1 MSRTLFDIQH
11 CFGSALLDPAAPPPV
26 GVGGRD
32 GRPDE
37 RRFAVYRNNVTV
49 GLIEALRARFPVCE
63 RLVGEEFFQAMARVY
78 VMANKPRS
86 PLLMTY
92 GDEFPAFIAGFRPAA
107 AVPYLA
113 DVARLE
119 VAWGQAY
126 HEAEAVALDIR
137 TLSSVQVSDLVGA
150 RIVLH
155 PSARIVRSPH
165 PIASIWLAHQ
175 STGAVDPPDE
185 WRPEDVL
192 VVRPDA
198 DVLMHRLP
206 AGGYSF
212 ISKILDGSC
221 VGDAA
226 ESGLSEAADFEL
238 GGNLIGLLR
247 TGAVID
253 FVTLA
258 TLEMTS

>member
-1 MSRTLFDIQH
+1 MSRTLFDIQR
-11 CFGSALLDPAAPPPV
+11 CFGSALLDPAAPLPV

-86 PLLMTY
+86 PLLMTF
-92 GDEFPAFIAGFRPAA
+92 GDEFPTFIAGFLPAA
-107 AVPYLA
+107 VVPYLA

-137 TLSSVQVSDLVGA
+137 TLGSVQVSDLAGA

-155 PSARIVRSPH
+155 PSTRIVRSHH

-175 STGAVDPPDE
+175 SAGAIAPPDE
-185 WRPEDVL
+185 WRPEDIL

-212 ISKILDGSC
+212 VSKLLKGNS
-221 VGDAA
+221 VGAA
-226 ESGLSEAADFEL
+226 TEAGLSEAADFDL
-238 GGNLIGLLR
+238 GGNLIGLFR

-253 FVTLA
+253 FVTLP
-258 TLEMTS
+258 TSEMIS

>member
-1 MSRTLFDIQH
+1 MSRTLSDIQQS
-11 CFGSALLDPAAPPPV
+11 FGAALLDPEAPLPI

-32 GRPDE
+32 GRPDG
-37 RRFAVYRNNVTV
+37 RLFAVYRNNVTV

-63 RLVGEEFFQAMARVY
+63 RLVGEEFFQAMARVF

-86 PLLMTY
+86 PLLMIF
-92 GDEFPAFIAGFRPAA
+92 GDEFPTFIAGFRPAA

-113 DVARLE
+113 DVAHLE

-126 HEAEAVALDIR
+126 HAAEAAALDMG
-137 TLSSVQVSDLVGA
+137 TLGSVQAGDLAGA

-155 PSARIVRSPH
+155 PSTRIVRSYH

-175 STGAVDPPDE
+175 SADTVAPPDE
-185 WRPEDVL
+185 WQPEDVL

-206 AGGYSF
+206 VGGYSF
-212 ISKILDGSC
+212 VSKLLDGIC

-226 ESGLSEAADFEL
+226 EAGLSAAADFNL
-238 GGNLIGLLR
+238 GGNLIGLFG
-247 TGAVID
+247 TGAIID
-253 FVTLA
+253 FVTHA
-258 TLEMTS
+258 ISEVTS